1 MTVKPLQMAIEKKVK
16 SGQKAFIPYI
26 MAGDG
31 GIKAIRKQIH
41 FLQNAGV
48 TAIELGIPF
57 TDPVADGPVIEE
69 AGNRALKEG
78 ANLKVILDEIAEFK
92 EEVEVPLIVMTYLNP
107 ILAYGIEKFV
117 AKSEEIG
124 IKGLIIPDLPIEEA
138 ILIQENIKE
147 TSIALV
153 QLVSLTSKQ
162 DRIEKIAEVAEGF
175 IYAVTVNG
183 ITGVRSEFGNTLDEH
198 LHALK
203 EISAI
208 PVIAGF
214 GISTPEQVEEIGAL
228 ADGVIVGSAIVK
240 AFHEGREEF
249 IKDLIPKVKVTE

>member
-1 MTVKPLQMAIEKKVK
+1 MTTKPLQLAIEKKVK
-16 SGQKAFIPYI
+16 SGQKAFISYI

-31 GIKAIRKQIH
+31 GLKAIRKQIL

-78 ANLKVILDEIAEFK
+78 ANLKVILDEIASFK
-92 EEVEVPLIVMTYLNP
+92 EEVQVPLIVMTYLNP

-117 AKSEEIG
+117 AKCEEIG
-124 IKGLIIPDLPIEEA
+124 ITGLIIPDLPIEEA
-138 ILIQENIKE
+138 GLIQEKIKE
-147 TSIALV
+147 SSVALV
-153 QLVSLTSKQ
+153 QLVSLTSKE
-162 DRIEKIAEVAEGF
+162 DRIKKIVEVAEGF

-183 ITGVRSEFGNTLDEH
+183 ITGVRSEFGKSLDEH
-198 LHALK
+198 LHTLK
-203 EISAI
+203 EISSV

-240 AFHEGREEF
+240 AFHEGNEEF